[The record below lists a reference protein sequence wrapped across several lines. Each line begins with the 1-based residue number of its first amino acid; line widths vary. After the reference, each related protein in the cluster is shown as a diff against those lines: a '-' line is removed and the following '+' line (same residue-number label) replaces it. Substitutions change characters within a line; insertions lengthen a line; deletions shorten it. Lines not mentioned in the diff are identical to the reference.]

1 METKYLSFF
10 CLAKNTYT
18 KIKHTYTIMVQISY
32 KLFRYSKGFSLLF
45 LALLL
50 SYLFALKKKLSSFF
64 YHAKHTYTK
73 IRHTYIMLKSAT
85 GGLSGVGKYF
95 SLLLCV
101 IFFLCFP
108 GIAQNTQAQ
117 SQAIYLK
124 NAGGLNTW
132 IVPNHAAML
141 NSVEAAKQASIR
153 EVDKITI
160 SPTRKNNFTS
170 LTPIRTN
177 QSWEVA
183 QYNTGYENDPELGIL
198 FANAPCNDCYELI
211 DRRTETQKFFV
222 RTGTDARQFILQT
235 GSKPLH
241 YKDNNGRW
249 RTITDQLEKDNTHT
263 GIYSVN
269 GRPVHVK
276 INTEQG
282 YTSLSGTG
290 VEFIYNHNLEMV
302 YVKPDGSELSLGIA
316 NWSSYTTG
324 DDGMRVKDAWPGID
338 MEIAVLTNGLKTS
351 FVINAAMPMY
361 AEGKLVLRDHLQLSK
376 GLALQVPEKNG
387 FSGKFQINNSN
398 GTAVFLMDQAVA
410 FEQNNIETTKTGLNY
425 SIGNDDVLNI
435 EIPGSLLNKPESSYP
450 LVIDPMA
457 TSTVVS
463 GFTYSAA
470 LGSIYCT
477 NTANVT
483 IPAAATL
490 TDIQLTYNY
499 WGAGYLWSNSGINFE
514 INGVCATGFLNC
526 GPAFSSGLGPGN
538 STCGVT
544 NTSLWSTPLGA
555 SGTWSSCVPAFNCNS
570 YTLPFQLLGTQN
582 AFNSGVACDNT
593 VFETASG
600 FTVNVYGT
608 YPVATTISPT
618 GPSTL
623 CMPSTLTLTGTPS
636 GGIWGT
642 SAPGVATVTGGVVT
656 GVSNGAAT
664 ISYTAGGCSATTSI
678 AVGTTPNVTGT
689 TSICFPGTTSLT
701 GSPAGGT
708 WTSSTTSVATVPGG
722 TPDPVTVTAVAP
734 GTTNIIYNTGTCS
747 STTPVVVESPTGVPP
762 TTQPTLLIF
771 PGTTASGGIIKF
783 TTNGSDGYLVVAST
797 FPTLSSSPLN
807 NTTYATGSSFGGGI
821 VVNGSTAGSTSPY
834 VTSLLN
840 SNTLYYVFV
849 FAFNN
854 NCSGPQYNNTS
865 PLTGSFNTCIL
876 PASSL
881 VTTTIGSNSIG
892 LSWTASPVGGNYI
905 SPINYIVQAY
915 VNSSLTTLAT
925 GYPISVGPVTS
936 YTASGLA
943 GGTQYWFTVT
953 PSDAC
958 GYVSNTA
965 TAATNCAG
973 LASIPYLETFDLFPS
988 VNNRSPDCWS
998 SQVENC
1004 IGAGENT
1011 TVTYCGTINTN
1022 HTPGGSWFYGFFPN
1036 GACVAGFA
1044 NQWLISPGFAMTA
1057 GTTYTLSFW
1066 YRTDIGVSYG
1076 TIKAQ
1081 YSTNGGLPGTGSTTM
1096 LGVPTTIGTVT
1107 PSLTGWTHFQGNFT
1121 PGAGTFYI
1129 GFDAQSAGGCLA
1141 ALDDIEICAVPTVT
1155 VSNSTAP
1162 YCAPATVDLSSAGTT
1177 NATTYAWSGPA
1188 AYSSTLTNP
1197 ILTGI
1202 GAGTY
1207 TYSLTAVNDPTSEGY
1222 GGYCSANSTT
1232 TFTVNGTP
1240 TPITGTYSVCAGST
1254 TALTDATPG
1263 GTWSSSNTAIATV
1276 GTSGI
1281 VTGVSGVAA
1290 VISYSLGGTC
1300 VTTTTVTVNVAPS
1313 AISGTPS
1320 TCVGGFTILS
1330 NTIPGG
1336 IWSSSVTGVATVNS
1350 SGVVTGVSV
1359 GTTTIT
1365 YSTGCGV
1372 NATLTVTV
1380 NTAPG
1385 PITGTTFVC
1394 LGTPVN
1400 LTDATSGGTWASS
1413 NVGVATVTSG
1423 GVVNGVSA
1431 GTANITYSVSVAC
1444 IAATTVTVNTAIPS
1458 ITGTMTICGI
1468 GNTTT
1473 LTDALAGGTWSTTA
1487 GTGSVTVGTG
1497 GIVTGVTAG
1506 TANVTYSVSGSCYA
1520 TAIITVSALPVAITG
1535 TNIVCVGSTTTLTDG
1550 TVGGTW
1556 SSSVGAVG
1564 TVGSTTGIV
1573 NGISL
1578 GTTSISYITGVACYV
1593 TAIVSVTTTPGTI
1606 NGTTTVCP
1614 GSTTTLTN
1622 SVAGGTWSSSNV
1634 LAGTV
1639 GSTTGIVF
1647 GVAGGTTTITYS
1659 MGGSCYSTTTV
1670 TVYALPSAILGN
1682 FNVCTTTTT
1691 LLSDVVG
1698 GGTWSSSSG
1707 NATVGSGTG
1716 LVSGVTAG
1724 TATITYATGAACY
1737 VTATVTV
1744 STTPGVIIGSTTV
1757 CQTAT
1762 AGLAELTAGGTW
1774 STSNGNVSLSGTTG
1788 SAITITGVSAG
1799 TVTITYSMGGG
1810 ACYSTKLITVT
1821 GIPGPILGPTLICT
1835 GSSITLTDASPGG
1848 TWSGTSTPPGV
1859 VSVAALTG
1867 VVTGVTTGTATITY
1881 TTGCAPVA
1889 TLIVTVSTPPAAI
1902 TGFDSL
1908 CSGFTTAL
1916 TDATSGGTWSSS
1928 ASGIASVGSTT
1939 GIVTG
1944 GTTGTAT
1951 ISYSTGCAPGVTT
1964 IVTVNANPT
1973 TITGIS
1979 TVCAGLTT
1987 TLNSTPLGG
1996 TWTSSNGNVAIGSST
2011 GIATGAATGTSTI
2024 TYTLSSG
2031 CFITTVV
2038 SVNASPTTITG
2049 GNTVCVGLT
2058 TTLNSVPAGGTWS
2071 SSNGNATIGSSTGI
2085 VTGSIAGTST
2095 ITYILGAGCS
2105 ITTIVTVNPNPTTIT
2120 GGGTVCVGLTTT
2132 LNSTPT
2138 GGTWASSNG
2147 NAVINAATGV
2157 VTGSVAGTSIITYT
2171 AGTGCIITAVVTV
2184 NANPTAITGGNNV
2197 CVGLTTTLN
2206 STPSGGTWTSSN
2218 GNATINAASG
2228 VVTGA
2233 IAGTS
2238 MITYTVSTGC
2248 LITAPVTVNAN
2259 PTAITGGNNVCVGLT
2274 TTLNSTPTGGTW
2286 TSSNGNA
2293 TIDPVTGVVTGAIAG
2308 TSTITYTLGTGCLIT
2323 APVTVNANPTAITG
2337 GNNVCVGL
2345 TTTLN
2350 STPTGGTWTSSNGNA
2365 TINPASGVV
2374 TGAIAGTSTITY
2386 TVSTGC
2392 INTTPVTVN
2401 ANPTAITGGNNVC
2414 VGLTITLNSTPAGGA
2429 WSSSNGNATIN
2440 PATGVVTGA
2449 IAGTST
2455 ITYTVSTGCLIT
2467 APVTVNANPTTITGG
2482 NNVCVG
2488 LTTTLNSTPAGGA
2501 WTSSNGNAT
2510 INPATGVVTGAVAG
2524 TSTIT
2529 YTLGTGCINTTPVTV
2544 NANPSTIAG
2553 LNTVCVGLTTTLN
2566 STPAGGTWSSSN
2578 GNATINPA
2586 TGVVTGSVAGTS
2598 TITYTVSTGCLITT
2612 TVTVNANPTA
2622 ITGTMVVCAG
2632 STTTLNS
2639 TPAGGTWS
2647 SSNGNATINPATGV
2661 VTGAIAGTSTITYT
2675 LGTGCINTAVVT
2687 VNITPTP
2694 ITGITTICAG
2704 TTTTLNSTPA
2714 GGTWS
2719 SSNGNATIGSNT
2731 GIVTGALVGTST
2743 ITYVLGTGCLNTT
2756 VVNVSTTPT
2765 PITGTFG
2772 VCVGLTTT
2780 LNSTPGGGGWS
2791 SSNGNALIGSTTGV
2805 VTGAAAGTSTITY
2818 SLGTGC
2824 TVTAT
2829 VTVNANPTAITGSAA
2844 VCVGLTTTLN
2854 STPAGGTWSSSNG
2867 NAAINP
2873 ATGVVTGAVAGT
2885 SVITYLLNTG
2895 CIATTTVTINANP
2908 TAITGTLSVCIGLT
2922 TTLNSTPA
2930 GGTWTS
2936 SNGNAIIDA
2945 VTGMVTGS
2953 AAGTSVITYTLGT
2966 GCINITTVTI
2976 NANPTTITGITT
2988 VCAGLTTTLNST
3000 PTGGTWTSSNG
3011 NANIGASSGVVTG
3024 ILAGTSNITYT
3035 LSTGCIV
3042 TAPVTVN
3049 PLPSAISG
3057 TLSVCVGSTV
3067 VLTDGGSGSWS
3078 MSNGNAIVGSSS
3090 GAVTGITAG
3099 TDVVTYTLP
3108 TGCIITSVA
3117 TVNPLPAGITGTLT
3131 VCSGSFTPLTDLTL
3145 GGTWSSSATG
3155 IAFVSPA
3162 TGVVMGGAV
3171 GVTSTATIT
3180 YSLSTGCIATAVVTV
3195 NPLPAA
3201 ITGPLSICVGL
3212 TTTLTDAT
3220 AGGTWSSSNGNATVG
3235 TGAGIV
3241 TGVTG
3246 GTSTITYALPTGC
3259 IATAVVTVNSLPG
3272 AILGTLSVCSGLT
3285 TSLSDS
3291 PGGGTWSSS
3300 ATGIATV
3307 GSTTGIVTGGVVL
3320 TTGTATITYTIGT
3333 GCTTTTTVTVNPLP
3347 TAILG
3352 TLSVC
3357 SGLTT
3362 SLTDATGG
3370 GTWSSSA
3377 TGIATVGSSTG
3388 LVTGGVVGAVSTATI
3403 TYTIGT
3409 GCIMTAVV
3417 TVDPLPTA
3425 ILGTLSVCSGLTTS
3439 LSDAATGGTWSSS
3452 AAGVASI
3459 GSTTGLV
3466 TGGVVGVS
3474 STATITY
3481 TLPTGCLITAVVT
3494 VNPLPTA
3501 ILGTL
3506 TVCPGLTTSLSDA
3519 SAGGTWSS
3527 STPSVATIGVGT
3539 GVVTG
3544 VSAGTS
3550 GITYVLPT
3558 GCLTTAIVTVNPL
3571 PGTILGS
3578 AVVCQGLTTSLS
3590 DLTSSGTWSSS
3601 NSGIASVSVSGFV
3614 TGTATGPATLTAT
3627 ITYTLPTGCIST
3639 IAVTVNPLPA
3649 AIMGTMSV
3657 CSGLTVTLSDIT
3669 TGGTWSSSAP
3679 GIASVTTGT
3688 GVVTGGTLGTATI
3701 TYTLPTGCIMTT
3713 TVTTNPLPAPITGAL
3728 TVCVGLT
3735 TTLSD
3740 ITAGGTWSSSNT
3752 NALVGSNT
3760 GIVTGNTGGLSIITY
3775 TIPTGCISTVPV
3787 TVNPLPAPIS
3797 GNLNVCM
3804 GLTTSLTDVTPG
3816 GVWSSSNLNA
3826 SIGATT
3832 GILTGVNVGTSSI
3845 TYKLVT
3851 GCIKTAIA
3859 TINPLP
3865 AAITGTMNVCVNLTT
3880 MLSDATSG
3888 GSWSSS
3894 NTSIGTVGS
3903 VTGGV
3908 TGINPGTVTITYTL
3922 PTGCIS
3928 TAVVTVNPIP
3938 GAIFGVNNVCLGQTI
3953 TMSDETPS
3961 GVWSSSNSTIASIG
3975 TTAGTT
3981 IVVTGANVGTATI
3994 SYTLS
3999 AGCSALKTITVN
4011 PLPAVYA
4018 VTGGGSYCEGGAGV
4032 HIGLNGSNVGI
4043 SYLLYYGASATGYL
4057 AGTGSALDFGLLTV
4071 AGTYT
4076 VRATNNTT
4084 GCTSNMSGSALVTI
4098 TPTVNPMVHIAAG
4111 PGDTVCPGTTVVLS
4125 PDTANAGSAPTYKW
4139 RVNGVLVSTSN
4150 TYTYIPANSDTVSV
4164 IMTSNGVC
4172 VMPSTATNTLIM
4184 HVIPDGN
4191 PMVRISIDPGDT
4203 VCEFAAATFTATPT
4217 FGGNTPV
4224 YAWHVN
4230 SGSPVN
4236 AGPIFSYYPTTG
4248 DIVYC
4253 TMTSDYQC
4261 RLSDT
4266 ASSNVAVMTVSP
4278 LIIPHVD
4285 IVSSQGFDII
4295 AGQYDTLHAVAT
4307 DAGNNPAY
4315 QWLVNGVP
4323 VNGATSATFISQFN
4337 NYDSISCM
4345 LTSSG
4350 VCAGISTFDWVY
4362 ITVHPVGVQ
4371 QYTANNGDI
4380 RLQPNPNTGTF
4391 TIRGTLGIVSDEELT
4406 IEVTDMIGQVVYSN
4420 KVMVR
4425 DGKINEQIR
4434 LNGTLTNGMYLLNLR
4449 SASDNK
4455 VFHFVVEQ

>member
-1 METKYLSFF
+1 METISTRIIPLKRFLLLFVFLLGVHKNSFSQVSITLSPPTITGWTMGGNASVVGTTIQLTPPTTGQSGYIYYSTPENVTSCGSFTVDFDFQIIANVGSPLVADGLTFF
-10 CLAKNTYT
+10 DLSTLGSFIAGNGIGLPSNPNGLVLIMDTYDNNGNGDNPLSTLEGFNGTALQYIEGAPPAFALAPQITNQNWIDDGAWHHTHITYNAGT
-18 KIKHTYTIMVQISY
+18 VSVYFNGSAVASLVGTYPIGY
-32 KLFRYSKGFSLLF
+32 AGYFGFS
-45 LALLL
+45 ASTGA
-50 SYLFALKKKLSSFF
+50 SYS
-64 YHAKHTYTK
+64 
-73 IRHTYIMLKSAT
+73 
-85 GGLSGVGKYF
+85 
-95 SLLLCV
+95 
-101 IFFLCFP
+101 
-108 GIAQNTQAQ
+108 TQ
-117 SQAIYLK
+117 
-124 NAGGLNTW
+124 
-132 IVPNHAAML
+132 
-141 NSVEAAKQASIR
+141 SIR
-153 EVDKITI
+153 NVAIVSNTI
-160 SPTRKNNFTS
+160 SPITGPTSVCTGSTIS
-170 LTPIRTN
+170 LTDP
-177 QSWEVA
+177 S
-183 QYNTGYENDPELGIL
+183 TG
-198 FANAPCNDCYELI
+198 
-211 DRRTETQKFFV
+211 
-222 RTGTDARQFILQT
+222 
-235 GSKPLH
+235 
-241 YKDNNGRW
+241 
-249 RTITDQLEKDNTHT
+249 
-263 GIYSVN
+263 
-269 GRPVHVK
+269 
-276 INTEQG
+276 
-282 YTSLSGTG
+282 
-290 VEFIYNHNLEMV
+290 
-302 YVKPDGSELSLGIA
+302 
-316 NWSSYTTG
+316 
-324 DDGMRVKDAWPGID
+324 
-338 MEIAVLTNGLKTS
+338 
-351 FVINAAMPMY
+351 
-361 AEGKLVLRDHLQLSK
+361 
-376 GLALQVPEKNG
+376 
-387 FSGKFQINNSN
+387 
-398 GTAVFLMDQAVA
+398 
-410 FEQNNIETTKTGLNY
+410 
-425 SIGNDDVLNI
+425 
-435 EIPGSLLNKPESSYP
+435 
-450 LVIDPMA
+450 
-457 TSTVVS
+457 
-463 GFTYSAA
+463 
-470 LGSIYCT
+470 
-477 NTANVT
+477 
-483 IPAAATL
+483 
-490 TDIQLTYNY
+490 
-499 WGAGYLWSNSGINFE
+499 
-514 INGVCATGFLNC
+514 
-526 GPAFSSGLGPGN
+526 
-538 STCGVT
+538 
-544 NTSLWSTPLGA
+544 
-555 SGTWSSCVPAFNCNS
+555 GTWSASNPAVGS
-570 YTLPFQLLGTQN
+570 VST
-582 AFNSGVACDNT
+582 SGVVAGIT
-593 VFETASG
+593 VGTSIITYAYSAG
-600 FTVNVYGT
+600 CQVTSTITVNQ
-608 YPVATTISPT
+608 
-618 GPSTL
+618 
-623 CMPSTLTLTGTPS
+623 
-636 GGIWGT
+636 
-642 SAPGVATVTGGVVT
+642 APPAI
-656 GVSNGAAT
+656 N
-664 ISYTAGGCSATTSI
+664 
-678 AVGTTPNVTGT
+678 GTTPICANTI
-689 TSICFPGTTSLT
+689 TSF
-701 GSPAGGT
+701 
-708 WTSSTTSVATVPGG
+708 
-722 TPDPVTVTAVAP
+722 
-734 GTTNIIYNTGTCS
+734 
-747 STTPVVVESPTGVPP
+747 
-762 TTQPTLLIF
+762 
-771 PGTTASGGIIKF
+771 
-783 TTNGSDGYLVVAST
+783 
-797 FPTLSSSPLN
+797 
-807 NTTYATGSSFGGGI
+807 
-821 VVNGSTAGSTSPY
+821 
-834 VTSLLN
+834 
-840 SNTLYYVFV
+840 
-849 FAFNN
+849 
-854 NCSGPQYNNTS
+854 
-865 PLTGSFNTCIL
+865 
-876 PASSL
+876 
-881 VTTTIGSNSIG
+881 
-892 LSWTASPVGGNYI
+892 
-905 SPINYIVQAY
+905 
-915 VNSSLTTLAT
+915 
-925 GYPISVGPVTS
+925 
-936 YTASGLA
+936 
-943 GGTQYWFTVT
+943 
-953 PSDAC
+953 SDA
-958 GYVSNTA
+958 
-965 TAATNCAG
+965 
-973 LASIPYLETFDLFPS
+973 
-988 VNNRSPDCWS
+988 
-998 SQVENC
+998 
-1004 IGAGENT
+1004 T
-1011 TVTYCGTINTN
+1011 T
-1022 HTPGGSWFYGFFPN
+1022 
-1036 GACVAGFA
+1036 
-1044 NQWLISPGFAMTA
+1044 
-1057 GTTYTLSFW
+1057 
-1066 YRTDIGVSYG
+1066 
-1076 TIKAQ
+1076 
-1081 YSTNGGLPGTGSTTM
+1081 
-1096 LGVPTTIGTVT
+1096 
-1107 PSLTGWTHFQGNFT
+1107 
-1121 PGAGTFYI
+1121 
-1129 GFDAQSAGGCLA
+1129 
-1141 ALDDIEICAVPTVT
+1141 
-1155 VSNSTAP
+1155 
-1162 YCAPATVDLSSAGTT
+1162 
-1177 NATTYAWSGPA
+1177 
-1188 AYSSTLTNP
+1188 
-1197 ILTGI
+1197 
-1202 GAGTY
+1202 
-1207 TYSLTAVNDPTSEGY
+1207 
-1222 GGYCSANSTT
+1222 
-1232 TFTVNGTP
+1232 
-1240 TPITGTYSVCAGST
+1240 
-1254 TALTDATPG
+1254 G
-1263 GTWSSSNTAIATV
+1263 GTWSSSNTAVATV
-1276 GTSGI
+1276 GASTGVI
-1281 VTGVSGVAA
+1281 TGVTGTGVSTITYTAPDGCTVTKQASVNAAPSPINITPSTATICNGGSVSLVASATPTAYNLFSVEDWEYGVPTTAA
-1290 VISYSLGGTC
+1290 TAVDGWHYIGGTAGYW
-1300 VTTTTVTVNVAPS
+1300 VQATAPS
-1313 AISGTPS
+1313 ASPVVAAAESGTYFANFTSRSLASGQTAALYSPS
-1320 TCVGGFTILS
+1320 FSMLGVSAATLSFWVYRDVSAYNTAAYNTEAITVYVNTTPTVGGTSL
-1330 NTIPGG
+1330 
-1336 IWSSSVTGVATVNS
+1336 
-1350 SGVVTGVSV
+1350 GVVPRRG
-1359 GTTTIT
+1359 GL
-1365 YSTGCGV
+1365 
-1372 NATLTVTV
+1372 A
-1380 NTAPG
+1380 
-1385 PITGTTFVC
+1385 ITGPLT
-1394 LGTPVN
+1394 GTS
-1400 LTDATSGGTWASS
+1400 T
-1413 NVGVATVTSG
+1413 TVTSG
-1423 GVVNGVSA
+1423 WYQYTVSIPGTYTGATNYLIFSALSNNGDNIYLDNVSLTGTVGGPTWAPSTYLFTDALFTTPYTA
-1431 GTANITYSVSVAC
+1431 GTSVNTVYVYPTTVVTPTSITYTASVSNGTCASS
-1444 IAATTVTVNTAIPS
+1444 TTSTVTINPS
-1458 ITGTMTICGI
+1458 PTTITGTLSVCTGL
-1468 GNTTT
+1468 TTT
-1473 LTDALAGGTWSTTA
+1473 LNSTPA
-1487 GTGSVTVGTG
+1487 
-1497 GIVTGVTAG
+1497 
-1506 TANVTYSVSGSCYA
+1506 
-1520 TAIITVSALPVAITG
+1520 
-1535 TNIVCVGSTTTLTDG
+1535 
-1550 TVGGTW
+1550 GGTW
-1556 SSSVGAVG
+1556 SSSNTNATVGSATGVVTGAIAGTATITYSFGGNCYTTTTVTINASPGAITGNEVVCSGSTTALTNSSTGGTWSSSNLPVG

-1573 NGISL
+1573 TGIS
-1578 GTTSISYITGVACYV
+1578 
-1593 TAIVSVTTTPGTI
+1593 
-1606 NGTTTVCP
+1606 
-1614 GSTTTLTN
+1614 
-1622 SVAGGTWSSSNV
+1622 
-1634 LAGTV
+1634 
-1639 GSTTGIVF
+1639 
-1647 GVAGGTTTITYS
+1647 GGTTTITYAL
-1659 MGGSCYSTTTV
+1659 GASCYSSITV
-1670 TVYALPSAILGN
+1670 TVYSLPSAISSNL
-1682 FNVCTTTTT
+1682 NVCTTTSTT
-1691 LLSDVVG
+1691 LTDAVT

-1707 NATVGSGTG
+1707 NATIGSNTG
-1716 LVSGVTAG
+1716 LVTGVTAG
-1724 TATITYATGAACY
+1724 TTTITYLTGTACY
-1737 VTATVTV
+1737 ATAIVTV
-1744 STTPGVIIGSTTV
+1744 SATPGSIIGPTTV

-1762 AGLAELTAGGTW
+1762 IGLAEITAGGTW
-1774 STSNGNVSLSGTTG
+1774 STSNGNVSLSGSTG
-1788 SAITITGVSAG
+1788 SGITATGVSAG
-1799 TVTITYSMGGG
+1799 TVTITYAMGGG

-1821 GIPGPILGPTLICT
+1821 GIPGPIFGPTLICS
-1835 GSSITLTDASPGG
+1835 GSSVTLTDASPGG
-1848 TWSGTSTPPGV
+1848 TWSSSASGV
-1859 VSVAALTG
+1859 ASAAAGTG
-1867 VVTGVTTGTATITY
+1867 VITGGTTGTATITY
-1881 TTGCAPVA
+1881 TTGCAPAA
-1889 TLIVTVSTPPAAI
+1889 TIIVTVSIPPAAI
-1902 TGFDSL
+1902 TGIGIV
-1908 CSGFTTAL
+1908 CSGFTTSL
-1916 TDATSGGTWSSS
+1916 TDATAGGTWSSS
-1928 ASGIASVGSTT
+1928 ASGIASAGSST
-1939 GIVTG
+1939 GIITG
-1944 GTTGTAT
+1944 GTPGTAT
-1951 ISYSTGCAPGVTT
+1951 ISYSTGCAPGATT
-1964 IVTVNANPT
+1964 IVTVNTSPTAITGTTIVCAGLTTTLNSTPAGGTWTSSNANVSIGPSTGIATGAAIGTSTITYTLSSGCFITTVVSVNASPTTITGPSTVCIGLTTTLNSVPAGGTWSSSNGNATIGSSTGIVTGSIVGTSTITYSLGASCMTTFPVTVNANPT